1 MGNTQESNQQFP
13 VYDEDEMRSEL
24 IHEDASDR
32 TVTYICD
39 CFASKKDNRNLS
51 LHRAM
56 NLRAGM
62 STNHIVNLKKELGRM
77 DFPATD
83 HSAEIDIESYD
94 HDERVDNLYEEQEEK
109 EIIQQQ
115 IESIE
120 CNKKEW

>member
-39 CFASKKDNRNLS
+39 CFASKKENRNLS

-62 STNHIVNLKKELGRM
+62 STNHIKDLKKELSGM
-77 DFPATD
+77 DLAAAD
-83 HSAEIDIESYD
+83 IDQSQEIESND
-94 HDERVDNLYEEQEEK
+94 TSNNNNDNIDEQK
-109 EIIQQQ
+109 A
-115 IESIE
+115 
-120 CNKKEW
+120 